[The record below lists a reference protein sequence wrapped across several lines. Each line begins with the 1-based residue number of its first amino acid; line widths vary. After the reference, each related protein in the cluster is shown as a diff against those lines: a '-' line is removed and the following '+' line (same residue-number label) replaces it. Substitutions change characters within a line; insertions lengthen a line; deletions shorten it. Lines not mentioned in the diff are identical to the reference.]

1 MTIFEYLV
9 QARHILPTDPA
20 YAARNLNRRVARGRR
35 RGAAD
40 ITVSEILTLAY
51 AGPK

>member
-1 MTIFEYLV
+1 MTMFEYLK
-9 QARHILPTDPA
+9 QARHILRTDPA
-20 YAARNLNRRVARGRR
+20 YAARNLNRRVARGRKR
-35 RGAAD
+35 AAD